1 MAGSAMLSAL
11 AVVLQYLEFPI
22 PILMPPFIK
31 FDLSDLPALIG
42 AFAYGPLSGVIIEL
56 VKNLIHC
63 LVTKSATVGELSNF
77 ILGAS
82 FTAAAGLIYKH
93 NKTRRTAVI
102 GGIAGAAIMG
112 LMSIVSNYYVVYPF
126 YYNFMPE
133 DVVLAAYQAILP
145 SVTSIMQ
152 CLLIFNLPFTI
163 VKGVVCIALAMPI
176 YKPLTRILKDEKDEK
191 IVKKET
197 EPA

>member
-1 MAGSAMLSAL
+1 MLAAF
-11 AVVLQYLEFPI
+11 AVILQYLEFPI
-22 PILMPPFIK
+22 PMLMPPFIK

-42 AFAYGPLSGVIIEL
+42 AFAYGPLAGVLIEL
-56 VKNLIHC
+56 VKNLLHC

-82 FTAAAGLIYKH
+82 LALAAGLIYKH
-93 NKTRRTAVI
+93 KKTKKTALI
-102 GGIAGAAIMG
+102 GGLAGSVIMG

-133 DVVLAAYQAILP
+133 ETVLAAYQAILP
-145 SVTSIMQ
+145 PVTSIMQ

-163 VKGVVCIALAMPI
+163 IKGVACVLIAMPI
-176 YKPLTRILKDEKDEK
+176 YKPLTKILKDRE
-191 IVKKET
+191 
-197 EPA
+197 